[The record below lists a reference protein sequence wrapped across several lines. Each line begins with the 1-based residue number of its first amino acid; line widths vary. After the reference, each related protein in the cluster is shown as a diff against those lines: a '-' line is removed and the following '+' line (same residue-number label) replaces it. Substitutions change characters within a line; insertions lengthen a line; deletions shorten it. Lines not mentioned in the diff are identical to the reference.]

1 MYPDPHVQAV
11 RASAAPLGDVP
22 LDAARVCLICN
33 SLVAQRRL
41 ELAVVTG

>member
-1 MYPDPHVQAV
+1 MHPYPHVYAV
-11 RASAAPLGDVP
+11 GGSAAPLGDVP

-41 ELAVVTG
+41 EPAVVTG

>member
-1 MYPDPHVQAV
+1 MHPDPHVQAA

-22 LDAARVCLICN
+22 LDAARVCLVCN

-41 ELAVVTG
+41 EPTVVTG